1 MTTDNKGATQT
12 GNFVTGLDNTAWN
25 MANPVFVSGRAATE
39 DQLKTVSD
47 AVRAANAGSSDY
59 RLIENDTATD
69 KAYTVTSNKVDL
81 KVKDDKSGT
90 TNTVTIKDIAS
101 KTELDK
107 FTMTVPLS
115 MTWILHTNAADKI

>member
-1 MTTDNKGATQT
+1 MTD
-12 GNFVTGLDNTAWN
+12 
-25 MANPVFVSGRAATE
+25 PVFVPGRAATE

-47 AVRAANAGSSDY
+47 AVKAASASASDY
-59 RLIENDTATD
+59 RLIGDPANTTD
-69 KAYTVTSNKVDL
+69 GSYKVTNNQVDL

-107 FTMTVPLS
+107 LGRS
-115 MTWILHTNAADKI
+115 CC